1 MYKMQALQD
10 TVDSVDS
17 FFRSITLQD
26 FHAFKSPFLST
37 QSATVSHNQCE
48 APIRQIARNAG
59 EDPSEVQ
66 LADGMRRHFGAMAT
80 FLGSEKARLVFH
92 RILMSHFFVGG

>member
-1 MYKMQALQD
+1 MQALHSGLSGQFFSEHHI
-10 TVDSVDS
+10 TRFS
-17 FFRSITLQD
+17 FQITL
-26 FHAFKSPFLST
+26 PFD
-37 QSATVSHNQCE
+37 TVSHSHSQRE

-80 FLGSEKARLVFH
+80 FLGSEKARPV
-92 RILMSHFFVGG
+92 